1 MSGSVN
7 MLGHSYKPLM
17 RPNLSF
23 VLLQRVIPVIPR
35 LKVLQD

>member
-7 MLGHSYKPLM
+7 MSGHSYKPLI

-23 VLLQRVIPVIPR
+23 VLLQRVTPVIPR
-35 LKVLQD
+35 LKALPD